1 MCRFTVFLKSFSQT
15 KSKNT
20 GIWDTRTCNNRHVS
34 RDLQKSQIY
43 RTFFWYKTRCLRGA
57 FIFLVEKWIDKVI
70 NISRRSDRMIII
82 TVRYRFK
89 VLFWKSSQYICNSVV
104 YKIVKMIIFM
114 IVLTVLLTICGKEN
128 CSHSWRFQWTCCRC
142 ARLWGPQ
149 LTPLTP

>member
-1 MCRFTVFLKSFSQT
+1 MLSCAGLQYSLKAFPKQSQKILESEILEPATIGMCRV
-15 KSKNT
+15 
-20 GIWDTRTCNNRHVS
+20 
-34 RDLQKSQIY
+34 IY